1 MFDEKKSVFT
11 ERDNIYIMDK
21 KSVLITGCASGIGQ
35 YLSRALER
43 DGWQVILTD
52 KNASGNIIRLDL
64 SDSESIRNAVN
75 LIEDMIQGRLYALIN
90 NAGIAYMGRLEY
102 ISRQDLRDQF
112 EVNVFGVH
120 ELTNLVIPMLK
131 RNGEGRIINISSIN
145 GRISFP
151 NMGAYSASKFAL
163 EALTDA
169 LRLEL
174 KGTKIKVSLIE
185 PGTIESN
192 FRKNAICR
200 NFKLQ
205 EKIGKSPEIVYKK
218 VRQALESKNPKTRY
232 LSSNK
237 HVVYL
242 RNILPDN
249 LFDKVVKICT
259 I

>member
-1 MFDEKKSVFT
+1 MSKQKFAS
-11 ERDNIYIMDK
+11 N
-21 KSVLITGCASGIGQ
+21 KSVLITGCSSGIGK
-35 YLSRALER
+35 YISSALQK
-43 DGWQVILTD
+43 DGWQVVLTD
-52 KNASGNIIRLDL
+52 KNADGNIIRLDL
-64 SDSESIRNAVN
+64 SDSDSIRRAVN
-75 LIEDMIQGRLYALIN
+75 LIEDMIQGKLYALIN

-185 PGTIESN
+185 PGTIKSN

-200 NFKLQ
+200 NFIPQ
-205 EKIGKSPEIVYKK
+205 EKIGRSPEIVYKK
-218 VRQALESKNPKTRY
+218 VKHALISASPKIRY
-232 LSSNK
+232 LACDK
-237 HVVYL
+237 QVVYL

-249 LFDKVVKICT
+249 LFDKVVNICRL
-259 I
+259 